1 MADANPRSGPSPRTA
16 AFALAALTVAFGF
29 AGSRILGVFRTVA
42 IADAFGSSPEL
53 SAYWV
58 AFRIPDLIFQVIAG
72 ATVGSA
78 FIPIFSRVHTREGSD
93 RAWRLAS
100 NVLTV
105 VALGTAVLCLIAL
118 IFAPLIVPLTAPGLG
133 EETGQRDE
141 LVDKAVD
148 LTRLMLLSPL
158 LFSISGVVTGILNA
172 RQQFLLPALAP
183 MVYNLSI
190 IFGAIVLSGPWG
202 TEGLAV
208 GVVLGALL
216 HLLIQLPG
224 LAREAMRFR
233 ALVDLRDAA
242 TREIGRLMA
251 PRVFGLGAAQMNF
264 VITTF
269 FASRVDDRAIAN
281 ISYAW
286 VIAQL
291 PLALFGMALSTAMFP
306 RLAEHVA
313 RDDRVSMARGVADTL
328 RTIMFFTVPAVI
340 GLAFLREPITV
351 LLLQRGEFG
360 PDDAALASAAV
371 AFFCI
376 GVVPQAG
383 IEIHSRGFYALGDTR
398 TPVILA
404 IAAVVI
410 NAMISAALWDPFG
423 IEGLAFAVSAASW
436 AEWGLLYAIYQRRI
450 DPDAFTALE
459 SLAPVALAAASMAI
473 VLAALST
480 DMTADGAGDS
490 FAWVLVGSLVGG
502 LVFGSLSIG
511 FRVPEAMSAVRRLRG
526 LFGRVRDN

>member
-1 MADANPRSGPSPRTA
+1 
-16 AFALAALTVAFGF
+16 
-29 AGSRILGVFRTVA
+29 
-42 IADAFGSSPEL
+42 
-53 SAYWV
+53 
-58 AFRIPDLIFQVIAG
+58 
-72 ATVGSA
+72 
-78 FIPIFSRVHTREGSD
+78 
-93 RAWRLAS
+93 
-100 NVLTV
+100 
-105 VALGTAVLCLIAL
+105 
-118 IFAPLIVPLTAPGLG
+118 
-133 EETGQRDE
+133 
-141 LVDKAVD
+141 
-148 LTRLMLLSPL
+148 
-158 LFSISGVVTGILNA
+158 
-172 RQQFLLPALAP
+172 
-183 MVYNLSI
+183 
-190 IFGAIVLSGPWG
+190 
-202 TEGLAV
+202 
-208 GVVLGALL
+208 
-216 HLLIQLPG
+216 
-224 LAREAMRFR
+224 
-233 ALVDLRDAA
+233 
-242 TREIGRLMA
+242 
-251 PRVFGLGAAQMNF
+251 
-264 VITTF
+264 
-269 FASRVDDRAIAN
+269 
-281 ISYAW
+281 
-286 VIAQL
+286 
-291 PLALFGMALSTAMFP
+291 
-306 RLAEHVA
+306 
-313 RDDRVSMARGVADTL
+313 MARGVADTL